1 MVESRRA
8 AAAASAYASRCG
20 IAPATSQRSLATP
33 PTISVPSGEGRCR
46 CHVARGAGRDPRR
59 RLRRRRWCGRCGYHS
74 HLTGGEFDVNRLCQQ
89 RSRERSCQLVAVP
102 ADPRP
107 KRQRITDVLT
117 LALVGFLGG
126 LITGISPCI
135 LPVLPVIFF
144 SGAQSVDAAQVAKPE
159 GAVAV
164 RRKRALSATLRP
176 YRVIGGLVLSF
187 GMVTLLGSALLSV
200 LHLPQ
205 DAIRWAALVA
215 LVAIGAGLIFPRFE
229 QLLENRSPVFRR
241 SKSSLAA
248 TVSGWV

>member
-1 MVESRRA
+1 M
-8 AAAASAYASRCG
+8 
-20 IAPATSQRSLATP
+20 
-33 PTISVPSGEGRCR
+33 
-46 CHVARGAGRDPRR
+46 
-59 RLRRRRWCGRCGYHS
+59 
-74 HLTGGEFDVNRLCQQ
+74 NRLCQQ

-229 QLLENRSPVFRR
+229 QLLEKPFSRIPQKQIVTRSNGFGLGLALGVLYVPCAGPILAAIVVAGATATIGLGTVVLTATFALGAALPLLFFALAGQRIAERVGAFRR
-241 SKSSLAA
+241 AS
-248 TVSGWV
+248 VRSGSPPVP